1 MAQRWQNDRLLT
13 GSAHHSDNGVGGSNA
28 IVTSILQEDT
38 CKVTYLPDPD
48 VPTTA
53 KRPSSAEKGSTPAI
67 RSAGST
73 SFSVRPLA
81 EGAEASSVRAAAST
95 RLIVASLTL

>member
-48 VPTTA
+48 VPTMA
-53 KRPSSAEKGSTPAI
+53 RRPSSAEKGSTPAI
-67 RSAGST
+67 RSAWPA
-73 SFSVRPLA
+73 SFPACPLA
-81 EGAEASSVRAAAST
+81 KGAKAPARAAAST
-95 RLIVASLTL
+95 RLTVASLTL